1 MTEQIFSERQMIRQ
15 IKSYPTLILYGA
27 GMVGELVLSRLNAHE
42 LKNQVVGIGVTKK
55 GKSTQEKDR
64 LCGVPIFE
72 ISELKE
78 YRKNS
83 LVMVA
88 TLPNIQK
95 EIKSVLDQLGF
106 ENQIFMTIKLYME
119 LGRFYMADFNQHHPI
134 NFPKSSKAKSV
145 FHIIVI
151 KG

>member
-64 LCGVPIFE
+64 LCGVPIFYF
-72 ISELKE
+72 L
-78 YRKNS
+78 
-83 LVMVA
+83 
-88 TLPNIQK
+88 
-95 EIKSVLDQLGF
+95 
-106 ENQIFMTIKLYME
+106 
-119 LGRFYMADFNQHHPI
+119 
-134 NFPKSSKAKSV
+134 
-145 FHIIVI
+145 
-151 KG
+151 